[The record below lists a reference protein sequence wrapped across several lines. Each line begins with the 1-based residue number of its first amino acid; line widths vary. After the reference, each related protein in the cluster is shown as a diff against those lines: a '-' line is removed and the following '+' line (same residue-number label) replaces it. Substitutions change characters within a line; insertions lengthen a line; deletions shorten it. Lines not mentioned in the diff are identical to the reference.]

1 MDTKLSWNDAEQEC
15 QSFGGNL
22 ASIPNEATN
31 NFLNNLG
38 DKQSFKWIGG
48 YDFNTGGEWKWSD
61 GTPWSYTKWGKN
73 YPKNSKGKDYLS
85 MFGDDGIW
93 GDYFEVGL
101 LEFICQYKPTNTATS
116 ITTASTTTA
125 TTTTTSGKNVQS

>member
-31 NFLNNLG
+31 NFLNNLRE
-38 DKQSFKWIGG
+38 KRFRWIGG

-61 GTPWSYTKWGKN
+61 GSPWSYTNWNKG
-73 YPKNSKGKDYLS
+73 YPMNTEGKDYLS
-85 MFGDDGIW
+85 MFADGDW
-93 GDYFEVGL
+93 GDFHDAQL
-101 LEFICQYKPTNTATS
+101 RFICQYTPTDTATNTTTPTTTTK
-116 ITTASTTTA
+116 ITTTTTA
-125 TTTTTSGKNVQS
+125 TSSGKKL